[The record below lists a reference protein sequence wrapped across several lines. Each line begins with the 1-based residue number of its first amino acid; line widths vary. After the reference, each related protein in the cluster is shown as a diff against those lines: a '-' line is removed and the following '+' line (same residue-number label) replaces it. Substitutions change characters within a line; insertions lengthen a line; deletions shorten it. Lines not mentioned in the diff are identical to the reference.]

1 MLKALRSQVHKFRV
15 PRSLVNS
22 KSKAESQ
29 ISQPAVISCHAQT
42 QLKGN
47 LSYSSSSPGQVK
59 VRLRLVEG
67 WVGMT
72 KLWFREG

>member
-42 QLKGN
+42 QLNSRLGE
-47 LSYSSSSPGQVK
+47 GQVK
-59 VRLRLVEG
+59 VS
-67 WVGMT
+67 
-72 KLWFREG
+72 